1 MQLKQFFVF
10 LLILIISVVESP
22 AYSHR
27 NSSEYYQSSKSFQN
41 KKLSLKKTKHIVL
54 KQNGSKEYLLAFI
67 LENIHF
73 KNVFQNKIRLI
84 LKLQKQL
91 FLEIAYQNN
100 QHIFLLQKITVSN
113 LKSNLYIA

>member
-22 AYSHR
+22 AYSHS

-41 KKLSLKKTKHIVL
+41 KKLSLKKTKYIVL
-54 KQNGSKEYLLAFI
+54 KQNGSNEYLLAFI

>member
-27 NSSEYYQSSKSFQN
+27 NSSEYHQYSKSFQN

-54 KQNGSKEYLLAFI
+54 KQNDSNEYLLAFI

-91 FLEIAYQNN
+91 FLEIAYQNK